1 MINNIN
7 WTQASVQLA
16 NNYLIIMGDQL
27 LKSGRG
33 IESVYTACYALP
45 SEPSEMNVW
54 CNEWLNEEGRKKL
67 FALISKQ
74 NL

>member
-1 MINNIN
+1 MRNNIN
-7 WTQASVQLA
+7 WTQATVQLV

-45 SEPSEMNVW
+45 SEPSEMNTW

-67 FALISKQ
+67 FEFIQ
-74 NL
+74 NEHI